1 MRWRSAL
8 VTAALVTAAES
19 LAQPAPTV
27 EQLLDRL
34 GKYLLEYET
43 QLSSVVADERFE
55 QRVYYT
61 RAGGAE
67 ADTRFGEPGG
77 ASTPGQST
85 SSIDQRD
92 RTRLESEIAFIRL
105 PGAEWLAFRDV
116 RKVDGR
122 AVEASGPPISTVL
135 ATPVAG
141 VTAARTIAE
150 ASGRH
155 NLGSP
160 RTVNVPTAP
169 LEIVHPIHRAAHK
182 YARLE
187 DERVN
192 GTRTAVVSFLEV
204 ARPTLVKEPGGRALI
219 SSGRMWI
226 DAATGA
232 VWRIEWIYQAERR
245 DTGAPP
251 PKLRVDFAP
260 HRELG
265 MMVPVEM
272 MEVFSV
278 TGGRGEGRAR
288 YSNFRRFGTSARIVP
303 QQPQDGDP

>member
-8 VTAALVTAAES
+8 VAAVLSTSES
-19 LAQPAPTV
+19 FAQPAPTV
-27 EQLLDRL
+27 EQLVDRL

-43 QLSSVVADERFE
+43 HLSSVVAEERFE

-61 RAGGAE
+61 RADGAE
-67 ADTRFGEPGG
+67 ADTRFGEPGVG
-77 ASTPGQST
+77 TPGQST
-85 SSIDQRD
+85 MPFDRRD

-122 AVEASGPPISTVL
+122 AVESSGPPITTVL
-135 ATPVAG
+135 ATPAAG
-141 VTAARTIAE
+141 LTAARAIAE
-150 ASGRH
+150 ASAQH

-187 DERVN
+187 DERVD
-192 GTRTAVVSFLEV
+192 GTRTAVVTFLEV

-219 SSGRMWI
+219 SSGRVWI

-232 VWRIEWIYQAERR
+232 VWRIEWIYHAERR

-260 HRELG
+260 NRELG
-265 MMVPVEM
+265 MMVPVDM
-272 MEVFSV
+272 TEVFSV

-288 YSNFRRFGTSARIVP
+288 YSNFRRFGTSARIIQ

>member
-1 MRWRSAL
+1 MKLAVSLAL
-8 VTAALVTAAES
+8 VVTSILTMSAGDR
-19 LAQPAPTV
+19 QPTPTV
-27 EQLLDRL
+27 DQLLDLL

-43 QLSSVVADERFE
+43 QLSSVVADERFD

-61 RAGGAE
+61 RYGAE
-67 ADTRFGEPGG
+67 AETRFGEPGSD
-77 ASTPGQST
+77 STPGRSMST
-85 SSIDQRD
+85 DRRD
-92 RTRLESEIAFIRL
+92 RTRLESEVAFIRL

-116 RKVDGR
+116 RKVNGR
-122 AVEASGPPISTVL
+122 AVESSGPPISTVL
-135 ATPVAG
+135 TAPTAG
-141 VTAARTIAE
+141 LTAARAIAE
-150 ASGRH
+150 ASARH

-169 LEIVHPIHRAAHK
+169 LEIVHPIHRVAHK
-182 YARLE
+182 YARFA
-187 DERVN
+187 DEHVN

-204 ARPTLVKEPGGRALI
+204 ARPTLVKEPGGRTLI
-219 SSGRMWI
+219 SSGRVWL
-226 DAATGA
+226 DAVTGA

-245 DTGAPP
+245 GTGAPP

-272 MEVFSV
+272 TEVFSV
-278 TGGRGEGRAR
+278 MDGRGEGRAS

-303 QQPQDGDP
+303 QP